1 MPFSPYAN
9 PYVQIKSHSFNHTHL
24 FSYQLRCDSC
34 ANLYHKKITSSS
46 SMPPYEQNEA
56 HMMNENLIFPLLFS
70 LSHRRHSSNN
80 IAHTKESVLMKTWV
94 SYHWELVRETLKVV
108 KIERESEENC
118 CETKSKVKQK
128 KGRKHKRKLR

>member
-1 MPFSPYAN
+1 MRIHMCRLN
-9 PYVQIKSHSFNHTHL
+9 PIPSITLIFFPINLHVIHVQICITKKSHLARQCLHTNKTRLIWWMKISFFL
-24 FSYQLRCDSC
+24 S
-34 ANLYHKKITSSS
+34 
-46 SMPPYEQNEA
+46 
-56 HMMNENLIFPLLFS
+56 FS

-94 SYHWELVRETLKVV
+94 SYHCELVRETLKVV